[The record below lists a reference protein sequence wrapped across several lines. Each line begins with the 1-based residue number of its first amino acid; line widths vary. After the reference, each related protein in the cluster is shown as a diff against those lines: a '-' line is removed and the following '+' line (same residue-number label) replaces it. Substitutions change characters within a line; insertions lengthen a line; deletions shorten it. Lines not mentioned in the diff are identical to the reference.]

1 MEFDKIQ
8 DLDVEK
14 LRFLLLEEI
23 ANYKWMCI
31 NKYSVFSLKFKS
43 EINCILD
50 NSFIYNNLRYLF
62 YKQITPTCREYWN

>member
-1 MEFDKIQ
+1 MEFDKFQ

-31 NKYSVFSLKFKS
+31 NNPRVKFDIQSKFGFF
-43 EINCILD
+43 N
-50 NSFIYNNLRYLF
+50 
-62 YKQITPTCREYWN
+62 